1 MMTFMSPLSIA
12 VPSPV
17 EEGHCICDTSVV
29 AKPALDIEELTSEE
43 RLNLIGQLWDSLD
56 DGEVPLTEP
65 QRDALDQR
73 LDDLD
78 REGPVGVPWEQ
89 VRDSLVHIE

>member
-1 MMTFMSPLSIA
+1 MSVVFRSS
-12 VPSPV
+12 VK
-17 EEGHCICDTSVV
+17 EGRGICDTSSV

-43 RLNLIGQLWDSLD
+43 RLELIGQLWDSLD
-56 DGEVPLTEP
+56 DGEVPLTEA
-65 QRDALDQR
+65 QRGELDRR

-89 VRDSLVHIE
+89 VRDSLGARTE

>member
-1 MMTFMSPLSIA
+1 M
-12 VPSPV
+12 
-17 EEGHCICDTSVV
+17 

-43 RLNLIGQLWDSLD
+43 RLELIGQLWDSLD
-56 DGEVPLTEP
+56 DGEVPMTEAL
-65 QRDALDQR
+65 RDELDRR

-89 VRDSLVHIE
+89 VRDSLDQSQVSPRSMTSPPLPLMWRSPLFQ